1 MQPKRRNG
9 TSASKRGDTKQVSAH
24 APGSTAVFPT
34 AAAAASSLIQPLPNA
49 DGHNGHQLTPGSM
62 AGGGTPPAPYSGR
75 YSAYKDDIRKP
86 RSGFRLRIRLP
97 DTARDD

>member
-34 AAAAASSLIQPLPNA
+34 AVAAASSLIQPLPNA

-62 AGGGTPPAPYSGR
+62 AGRRNAAGSVQREIFGIQRRHP
-75 YSAYKDDIRKP
+75 
-86 RSGFRLRIRLP
+86 
-97 DTARDD
+97 